1 MTEQNQTPGTAG
13 DDDTQG
19 HIHLKSDDDTQG
31 HMHKSDDDTQGHMQ
45 ARSVRSDTSDDE
57 DVMGHKHWTDDDAA
71 EDDVTGHT
79 RPS

>member
-19 HIHLKSDDDTQG
+19 HMHAKSDDDTEG
-31 HMHKSDDDTQGHMQ
+31 HFHV
-45 ARSVRSDTSDDE
+45 RSVRSDTSDDE

-79 RPS
+79 RPL

>member
-19 HIHLKSDDDTQG
+19 HIQAKSDDDTEG
-31 HMHKSDDDTQGHMQ
+31 NFRV
-45 ARSVRSDTSDDE
+45 RSVRSDTSDDE